1 MWTKSFSNKR
11 FLGLSK
17 YKQYIFAIIFTF
29 TAILKI
35 AGFNIYDTDVM
46 WHYKLGQYIVNHG
59 RLPTK
64 AILTFQHNLPQMC
77 HEWLYDIYAYLVI
90 KYLNITI
97 LILLPVAL
105 AVYLIVKYNTI
116 NNILAICLIAVTLMI
131 PNYGRPGDYSAVI
144 IMYAIMRA
152 QKNKSLFLPTVL
164 LANIHGGVLIEMFL
178 VILAD
183 LIAKFYDQKL
193 YGQKITKK
201 DFYNIPQVI
210 LGSFINPYGWKIW
223 QYMYL
228 MMTVDKDASGRSMIS
243 EWQPGTFDIL
253 YAFIFL
259 IIMICIAKDVNVLAI
274 VYTSMFFIGFTMYVR
289 YEYSL
294 FLIACLVGAKSINK
308 VFNDY
313 FPHEKVGIKKLP
325 LLTLFGA
332 TGLVFALIY
341 TNPFKP
347 YETAVYASDTNG
359 TTKRE
364 SQQIPK
370 AINYIKKHHLT
381 NVYIPYNYAS
391 YFMMKDVPVFVDPR
405 CDPYMKAFGGN
416 ESLKDVI
423 TMKNKND
430 FKKLVK
436 KYDLKYAF
444 VPIDNGAFIN
454 IYQPNVT
461 YIKRFGSFVLCKTK

>member
-11 FLGLSK
+11 FLGLST
-17 YKQYIFAIIFTF
+17 YKQYVFAIIFTF

-35 AGFNIYDTDVM
+35 AGFSKYDTDVM
-46 WHYKLGQYIVNHG
+46 WHYKLGQYIVSHG

-77 HEWLYDIYAYLVI
+77 HEWLYDVYAYLVI

-105 AVYLIVKYNTI
+105 TVYLIVKYNKI

-131 PNYGRPGDYSAVI
+131 PNYGRPGDYSTVI

-152 QKNKSLFLPTVL
+152 QKNKSLFLLTVL

-183 LIAKFYDQKL
+183 LAIKL
-193 YGQKITKK
+193 YNRKITKK
-201 DFYNIPQVI
+201 DFYNIPQII

-228 MMTVDKDASGRSMIS
+228 MMTVDKDASARSLIS
-243 EWQPGTFDIL
+243 EWQPGTLSIL

-259 IIMICIAKDVNVLAI
+259 IIIICIVKDFNVPAI
-274 VYTSMFFIGFTMYVR
+274 TYTSMFFIGFTMYQR
-289 YEYSL
+289 YEYQL
-294 FLIACLVGAKSINK
+294 FLIACLVGAESINK

-313 FPHEKVGIKKLP
+313 LPGEKVGLKKLP
-325 LLTLFGA
+325 PLIIFGTA
-332 TGLVFALIY
+332 GLVFALIY
-341 TNPFKP
+341 TNPFTP
-347 YETAVYASDTNG
+347 YETAIYTNNTNG
-359 TTKRE
+359 TTKSE
-364 SQQIPK
+364 GQQILR
-370 AINYIKKHHLT
+370 AINYVKKHHLT
-381 NVYIPYNYAS
+381 NVYVPYNYAP
-391 YFMMKDVPVFVDPR
+391 YFMVKDVPVFVDPR

-416 ESLKDVI
+416 ESLKDTI
-423 TMKNKND
+423 AMEKMENKND
-430 FKKLVK
+430 FKKLIK

-444 VPIDNGAFIN
+444 VPIDNGQFIN

-461 YIKRFGSFVLCKTK
+461 YIERFGSFVLCKTR

>member
-1 MWTKSFSNKR
+1 MLTKSFSNKR

-35 AGFNIYDTDVM
+35 AGFSKYDTDVM

-77 HEWLYDIYAYLVI
+77 HEWLYDVYAYLAL
-90 KYLNITI
+90 KYLNIMV

-105 AVYLIVKYNTI
+105 AVYLIVKYNKL
-116 NNILAICLIAVTLMI
+116 NNILAICLVAVTLMI
-131 PNYGRPGDYSAVI
+131 PNYGRPGDYSTVI
-144 IMYAIMRA
+144 LMWAIMRA
-152 QKNKSLFLPTVL
+152 RDNKSLFLLTVL

-183 LIAKFYDQKL
+183 LFAKLFNR
-193 YGQKITKK
+193 KISKK
-201 DFYNIPQVI
+201 DFYNIPQVM
-210 LGSFINPYGWKIW
+210 LGSLINPYGWKIW

-228 MMTVDKDASGRSMIS
+228 MMTVDKDASARSMIN
-243 EWQPGTFDIL
+243 EWRPGTLDIL
-253 YAFIFL
+253 FAFIFL
-259 IIMICIAKDVNVLAI
+259 IIMICIVKEFNVLAI
-274 VYTSMFFIGFTMYVR
+274 TYTSMFFIGFTMYLR
-289 YEYSL
+289 YEYQL
-294 FLIACLVGAKSINK
+294 FLIACLVGAGSINK

-313 FPHEKVGIKKLP
+313 SSDEKVGIKKLP
-325 LLTLFGA
+325 LLALFG
-332 TGLVFALIY
+332 TVGLIFALIY

-347 YETAVYASDTNG
+347 YETAIYTSDTNG
-359 TTKRE
+359 TTK
-364 SQQIPK
+364 SDGKQVLK

-381 NVYIPYNYAS
+381 NVYVPYDYTP
-391 YFMMKDVPVFVDPR
+391 YLIMKDVPVFVDPR

-416 ESLKDVI
+416 ESLKDTV
-423 TMKNKND
+423 TMENKND
-430 FKKLVK
+430 FKKLIR
-436 KYDLKYAF
+436 KYNLKYAF
-444 VPIDNGAFIN
+444 VPIDEDTFIN
-454 IYQPNVT
+454 VYQPNVT